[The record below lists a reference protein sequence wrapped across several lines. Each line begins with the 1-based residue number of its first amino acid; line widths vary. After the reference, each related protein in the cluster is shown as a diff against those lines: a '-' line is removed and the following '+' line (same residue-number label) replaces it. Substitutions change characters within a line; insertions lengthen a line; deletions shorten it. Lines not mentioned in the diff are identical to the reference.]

1 MYEQALLFD
10 QKQVGRTFL
19 RAGVAGELQ
28 ENWRM
33 NQPDTSIFDL
43 SKLILLISTEATP
56 QQTRNGNQKSFST
69 CSV

>member
-33 NQPDTSIFDL
+33 NQPDTSIFDFVE
-43 SKLILLISTEATP
+43 TDFAD
-56 QQTRNGNQKSFST
+56 QH
-69 CSV
+69 